1 MDEQL
6 QMEMVRVEM
15 EERRKRQSRR
25 IIAAVEAGAMMR
37 LRAKEEEIANMGK
50 LNMALEERVKSLCIE
65 NQIWKDLAQTNE
77 ATANALRSNIQQV
90 LTEATTARQC
100 HGTAAVAIDDA
111 VSCCGSNDAGDGD
124 GHLGVNSSSTNCSM
138 TGKNSKNDS
147 EGEGEGE
154 GEGEMRQ
161 GKRWWCRK
169 CGKEEAGVLLLP
181 CRHLCLCAPCGS
193 TLHTCPICNAHKNAS
208 VHVNLSS
215 SS

>member
-1 MDEQL
+1 
-6 QMEMVRVEM
+6 M
-15 EERRKRQSRR
+15 EEQRKRQSRR

-37 LRAKEEEIANMGK
+37 LRAKEEEIENIGK

-65 NQIWKDLAQTNE
+65 NQIWRDLAQTNE

-100 HGTAAVAIDDA
+100 HRAPAVPIEDAA
-111 VSCCGSNDAGDGD
+111 SCCGSNDAGEGDGD
-124 GHLGVNSSSTNCSM
+124 GLEVNSGSTNLSM
-138 TGKNSKNDS
+138 TGRNNNDNTYGDGDGDRRRRKS
-147 EGEGEGE
+147 RG
-154 GEGEMRQ
+154 Q
-161 GKRWWCRK
+161 WWWCRS

-181 CRHLCLCAPCGS
+181 CRHLCLCSACGS